1 MMITHDRAQVSE
13 IAKTLKLFVSAGD
26 TGEVRVIGT
35 AGCAPFGFYFG
46 HDQIDQAADLA
57 AEYSTTAKGVYVVM
71 NRIDPALADRP
82 QLVKTSTLTKDADIV
97 RRTNLLIDFDPSS
110 PDRGADDSST
120 DAEKEAARQRMEECY
135 EWLREIGFP
144 EPIFADS
151 GNGWHLLYRIDL
163 PNDEPTKQLISR
175 FLKALSQRFSDDQVG
190 IDISVHNASRITK
203 FYGTAARKG
212 ADRPERPHR
221 LSKLLSV
228 PAGITE
234 VSNILIAKATL
245 EALAESTPATADDS
259 LFDRQAASSPRNGD
273 AHTFDKPKLILPE
286 TFPIGGRHDLMTRL
300 AGATR
305 SFGANETEILAILR
319 TFNLT
324 RCGNGK
330 PDDELQKI
338 ARDFST
344 KDVNLPMRALIEC
357 QTDEQVET
365 AEQQQ
370 KLRHALQHGLKGLGE
385 GRSLAEVA
393 DTISTVL
400 GTITADAKPQEFK
413 TMTSAEL
420 DTADLR
426 TDYLVEDVLARG
438 QPFIIAGSKKT
449 LKTNICIDLTLS
461 LASQT
466 KFLNEFYGVKP
477 VRVALMSGESG
488 DAVIQET
495 ARRIALSKRWKNLRD
510 YTNAIWSFDLPRLGQ
525 PKTKKDLT
533 KFIRDQALDVLIVD
547 PAYLCLDL
555 GDDAGNLFSVGKKLA
570 ELTEIMHNTGCMIG
584 IAHHNKKNVT
594 DPFAAPE
601 LESIAWSG
609 FQEWARQWIL
619 VGRREAYDPEQAG
632 SHKLWLSVGGSAGH
646 SGLWAL
652 DIEEGSRKDQGGRRW
667 DVSVETASTVIA
679 ATIESRE
686 EAKVIRAEQKAAA
699 QIGRDSVKL
708 LAAYKQRPAGDTA
721 KAIQTSLG
729 MSTQKFGPANAKLVA
744 DGQVEAIVV
753 VKNKHE
759 YPGFRLKQ
767 TTETD
772 RDSTEIIAVSLA
784 RSVEGDSS
792 LFRESLLS
800 TVTDHTQTITATSS
814 ESVSVVS
821 DGALNNQSAEA
832 VA

>member
-1 MMITHDRAQVSE
+1 
-13 IAKTLKLFVSAGD
+13 
-26 TGEVRVIGT
+26 
-35 AGCAPFGFYFG
+35 
-46 HDQIDQAADLA
+46 
-57 AEYSTTAKGVYVVM
+57 M
-71 NRIDPALADRP
+71 NRIAPALSERP
-82 QLVKTSTLTKDADIV
+82 QLVKTYTLTSDEDIT
-97 RRTNLLIDFDPSS
+97 RRHHLLIDFDPNS
-110 PDRGADDSST
+110 PERGPNDSAT
-120 DAEKEAARQRMEECY
+120 DAEKESARLKMEAVY
-135 EWLREIGFP
+135 EWLRDLGFP

-151 GNGWHLLYRIDL
+151 GNGWHLLFPIDL

-175 FLKALSQRFSDDQVG
+175 FLKALAQRFGDDHVG
-190 IDISVHNASRITK
+190 VDISVHNASRITK
-203 FYGTAARKG
+203 LYGTAARKG
-212 ADRPERPHR
+212 QDRPERPHR
-221 LSKLLSV
+221 KSKLLSV
-228 PAGITE
+228 PEGQGF
-234 VSNILIAKATL
+234 VSVIQIAKATID
-245 EALAESTPATADDS
+245 ALAESTPATADDS
-259 LFDRQAASSPRNGD
+259 LFDRQATASPRNGNLD
-273 AHTFDKPKLILPE
+273 GFTPTQKLILPP
-286 TFPIGGRHDLMTRL
+286 TFGVGGRHDTLL
-300 AGATR
+300 KVAGAVR
-305 SFGANETEILAILR
+305 SFGANETEILAVLR
-319 TFNLT
+319 ASNLT

-338 ARDFST
+338 AYDYARRDC
-344 KDVNLPMRALIEC
+344 NLSMKALMEC
-357 QTDEQVET
+357 QSDEQVEN
-365 AEQQQ
+365 AERQQ
-370 KLRHALQHGLKGLGE
+370 KLRHALQHGLKGLRE
-385 GRSLAEVA
+385 GRSLDEVA
-393 DTISTVL
+393 GTISTVL

-466 KFLNEFYGVKP
+466 KFLNEFYGAKP

-495 ARRIALSKRWKNLRD
+495 ARRIALSKPWKNLRD

-619 VGRREAYDPEQAG
+619 LGRREAYDPEVAG

-667 DVSVETASTVIA
+667 DVSVETASVAIA
-679 ATIESRE
+679 ATIEARE
-686 EAKVIRAEQKAAA
+686 ETKVSRAEEKAAA
-699 QIGRDSVKL
+699 RIESDAAKL
-708 LAAYKQRPAGDTA
+708 LKVYQRTPEGTTEKAAREE
-721 KAIQTSLG
+721 LG
-729 MSTQKFGPANAKLVA
+729 MSGTRSRPATVRLMDTKKIEAC
-744 DGQVEAIVV
+744 QVTR
-753 VKNKHE
+753 NKRLFD
-759 YPGFRLKQ
+759 GFR
-767 TTETD
+767 TVAAAIGTSGTD
-772 RDSTEIIAVSLA
+772 RDSTGTDSAVPMNRDGSGLLPLGGSPRPDHQTCSDNIPA
-784 RSVEGDSS
+784 TQAKSVP
-792 LFRESLLS
+792 
-800 TVTDHTQTITATSS
+800 I
-814 ESVSVVS
+814 
-821 DGALNNQSAEA
+821 AEA

>member
-13 IAKTLKLFVSAGD
+13 IAKALPLFVAAGD

-330 PDDELQKI
+330 PDDELQ
-338 ARDFST
+338 
-344 KDVNLPMRALIEC
+344 
-357 QTDEQVET
+357 
-365 AEQQQ
+365 
-370 KLRHALQHGLKGLGE
+370 
-385 GRSLAEVA
+385 RSLA
-393 DTISTVL
+393 
-400 GTITADAKPQEFK
+400 
-413 TMTSAEL
+413 TS
-420 DTADLR
+420 R
-426 TDYLVEDVLARG
+426 
-438 QPFIIAGSKKT
+438 
-449 LKTNICIDLTLS
+449 
-461 LASQT
+461 
-466 KFLNEFYGVKP
+466 
-477 VRVALMSGESG
+477 
-488 DAVIQET
+488 
-495 ARRIALSKRWKNLRD
+495 
-510 YTNAIWSFDLPRLGQ
+510 
-525 PKTKKDLT
+525 PKT
-533 KFIRDQALDVLIVD
+533 
-547 PAYLCLDL
+547 
-555 GDDAGNLFSVGKKLA
+555 
-570 ELTEIMHNTGCMIG
+570 
-584 IAHHNKKNVT
+584 
-594 DPFAAPE
+594 
-601 LESIAWSG
+601 
-609 FQEWARQWIL
+609 
-619 VGRREAYDPEQAG
+619 
-632 SHKLWLSVGGSAGH
+632 
-646 SGLWAL
+646 
-652 DIEEGSRKDQGGRRW
+652 
-667 DVSVETASTVIA
+667 STCRCV
-679 ATIESRE
+679 R
-686 EAKVIRAEQKAAA
+686 
-699 QIGRDSVKL
+699 
-708 LAAYKQRPAGDTA
+708 
-721 KAIQTSLG
+721 
-729 MSTQKFGPANAKLVA
+729 
-744 DGQVEAIVV
+744 
-753 VKNKHE
+753 
-759 YPGFRLKQ
+759 
-767 TTETD
+767 
-772 RDSTEIIAVSLA
+772 
-784 RSVEGDSS
+784 
-792 LFRESLLS
+792 
-800 TVTDHTQTITATSS
+800 
-814 ESVSVVS
+814 
-821 DGALNNQSAEA
+821 
-832 VA
+832 